1 MSQQT
6 IGANPTGFL
15 GRLAG
20 RIMNLLHNKQY
31 KSIIIKIMATQS
43 DPKITIMDIGC
54 GGGVAINHFI
64 NISPLSR
71 VLGIDLS
78 PDMVK
83 LASVINHKAISEGRA
98 RIFCESIEE
107 TSIESKSVNLMT
119 VFDNINFW
127 KSYEKAFCEIKRILK
142 DDGKLF
148 IINEYPEKG
157 TKWYEFVKFKDFQD
171 YQKLLENHGFIAI
184 YHELVGHTL
193 IIEAS
198 FRQ

>member
-6 IGANPTGFL
+6 IGANPTGFI
-15 GRLAG
+15 GSLAG
-20 RIMNLLHNKQY
+20 RIMNLLHSKQY
-31 KSIIIKIMATQS
+31 KSILLKIIATQS
-43 DPKITIMDIGC
+43 DPKITILDIGC
-54 GGGVAINHFI
+54 GGGVAIKHFTK
-64 NISPLSR
+64 ISPLAQ
-71 VLGIDLS
+71 VLGIDIS

-83 LASVINHKAISEGRA
+83 LAEAVNRKAVTEGRA
-98 RIFCESIEE
+98 RIICDSVEE

-127 KSYEKAFCEIKRILK
+127 KSYEKAFSEIKRILK
-142 DDGKLF
+142 NDGKLF

-171 YQKLLENHGFIAI
+171 YQKLLEEYGFVAMK
-184 YHELVGHTL
+184 HELFGHTI

-198 FRQ
+198 IRQ